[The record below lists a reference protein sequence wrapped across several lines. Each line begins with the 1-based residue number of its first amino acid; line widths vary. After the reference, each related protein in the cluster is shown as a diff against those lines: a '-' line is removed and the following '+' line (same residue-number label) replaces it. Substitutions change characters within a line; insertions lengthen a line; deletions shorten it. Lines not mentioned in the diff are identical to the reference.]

1 MMWLALIKQ
10 YWQVS
15 LFKESPANTP
25 YSLLLLGLVAFA
37 FFILVVLQWM
47 MADLGVQFILS
58 KAVLAGSTLILSY
71 GIFTC
76 SLFSVCHVFN
86 RSVQSLTCLFAGH
99 TLIHLFAFPLLMI
112 VPWLATVQISPLLTL
127 MLGVVYLLLTL
138 VLTLWQLMISAHIYK
153 HALSI
158 AYFPAVLAS
167 FGLIACN
174 ILMVSLWR

>member
-10 YWQVS
+10 YWHVS

-25 YSLLLLGLVAFA
+25 YSLLLLGLVTGV

-47 MADLGVQFILS
+47 MADIATHFTFSTAL
-58 KAVLAGSTLILSY
+58 LAGSSLILSY
-71 GIFTC
+71 GLFTFGLL
-76 SLFSVCHVFN
+76 SARHVSN
-86 RSVQSLTCLFAGH
+86 RTVQSLTCLFAGH
-99 TLIHLFAFPLLMI
+99 TLIHLVASPLLFI
-112 VPWLATVQISPLLTL
+112 APWLAEAKLAPELALL
-127 MLGVVYLLLTL
+127 LGVMYLLFTI
-138 VLTLWQLMISAHIYK
+138 VLTLWQVMISTHIYK

-174 ILMVSLWR
+174 ILMVSLWQ